1 MDSLMQEAYVGI
13 DVAFAKN
20 KRLPVAAVVQSR
32 LGLVPLSLRQANVKP
47 PIGRGNV
54 CILHDDAVGEFAEE
68 TAGYLRS
75 IESELDIR
83 VARVAIDAPS
93 APKAVGLARRH
104 CEHALDESRIS
115 CITTPSF
122 AEFVTI
128 RQRGL
133 GHLGSGG
140 AESRIPGANQ
150 LWMLV
155 GFELFRR
162 LRHDWECLEV
172 YPQAIAAILGARKIH
187 KSHRDG
193 VLRQLAAAARHTG
206 WPTVAEIAT
215 LDRICYG
222 SSHDR
227 LDAYLSAW
235 VASLEHGDRRAIGC
249 PPDDVIWVPR
259 LDR

>member
-1 MDSLMQEAYVGI
+1 MQEAYVGI
-13 DVAFAKN
+13 DLAFAKN
-20 KRLPVAAVVQSR
+20 KRLPVAAVVRSHS
-32 LGLVPLSLRQANVKP
+32 GLEPLSLRQAHARP
-47 PIGRGNV
+47 PVGRGNV
-54 CILHDDAVGEFAEE
+54 CILQNDAAGEFAEE
-68 TAGYLRS
+68 TTVYLRS
-75 IESELDIR
+75 IESEFDIR

-93 APKAVGLARRH
+93 APKAVGLARRQ
-104 CEHALDESRIS
+104 CENALDERRIS

-122 AEFVTI
+122 AEFATI
-128 RQRGL
+128 RERGL

-172 YPQAIAAILGARKIH
+172 YPQAIATILGARDIH
-187 KSHRDG
+187 KSHWDG
-193 VLRQLAAAARHTG
+193 VRQQLAAAARHTG
-206 WPTVAEIAT
+206 WPMVHEIAS

-222 SSHDR
+222 SYHDR

-249 PPDDVIWVPR
+249 PPDDVIWVPH
-259 LDR
+259 LQQ